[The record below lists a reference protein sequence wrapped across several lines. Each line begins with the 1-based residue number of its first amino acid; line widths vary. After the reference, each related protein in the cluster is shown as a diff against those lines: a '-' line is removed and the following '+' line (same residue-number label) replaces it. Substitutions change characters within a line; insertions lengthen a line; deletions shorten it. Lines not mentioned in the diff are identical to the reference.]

1 MTYQDI
7 VKSINAMN
15 LFELREYAI
24 KLARENK
31 GLRTQI
37 ENLNEKLYKRELNFK
52 GEVIDKEIRRRK

>member
-24 KLARENK
+24 KLTRENT

-37 ENLNEKLYKRELNFK
+37 EHLNEKLYKRYERFE
-52 GEVIDKEIRRRK
+52 GEATKRRRK

>member
-31 GLRTQI
+31 GLRTQV
-37 ENLNEKLYKRELNFK
+37 EHLNEKLYKRELNFK
-52 GEVIDKEIRRRK
+52 GEVTGK